1 LELGGGW
8 EILGWFVVNHYDM
21 WKPQYFFD
29 REEIAAQ
36 RAGEQISLEKH
47 FRLLK
52 KNANGRVAIN
62 SQRASDV
69 AGWSMIGDWRG
80 TGGRRCSGF

>member
-1 LELGGGW
+1 
-8 EILGWFVVNHYDM
+8 M

-36 RAGEQISLEKH
+36 QTGANFLEKH

-52 KNANGRVAIN
+52 KTANGRVAIN
-62 SQRASDV
+62 WASASDV

-80 TGGRRCSGF
+80 TGGRLCPGF